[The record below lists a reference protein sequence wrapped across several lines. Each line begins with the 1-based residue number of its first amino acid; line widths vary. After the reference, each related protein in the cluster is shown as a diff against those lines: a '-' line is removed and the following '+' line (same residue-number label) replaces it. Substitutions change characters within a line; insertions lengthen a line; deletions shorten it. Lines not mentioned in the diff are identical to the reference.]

1 MRNFYKSRKFHGSGC
16 QHIHRLASSPLTLRP
31 SAAAVAIPHHVA
43 EPRRIR
49 SISCT
54 QSLIPWFEMNRPKS
68 PSTREVSFSLPA
80 VVVVRHLLT
89 SWRNGHS
96 VCICHVSMVLKVML
110 GSRCIK
116 RVESP
121 SHVKRAE
128 YHGKMKVS
136 P

>member
-43 EPRRIR
+43 EPRKIS

-68 PSTREVSFSLPA
+68 KYPRSLFFIASSSGRQTPVNVLA
-80 VVVVRHLLT
+80 QRPQRLHLPCFHAPCFHGVE
-89 SWRNGHS
+89 GHAG
-96 VCICHVSMVLKVML
+96 LKMHQK
-110 GSRCIK
+110 G
-116 RVESP
+116 
-121 SHVKRAE
+121 
-128 YHGKMKVS
+128 GKSK
-136 P
+136 PC